1 MAGDVQIN
9 LPTMFSK
16 ALAGEECLA
25 CPAVDRAFQWLFA
38 EGRTLPD
45 LEQFVAGL
53 TRVLTAGGFPLLRLF
68 LGLRTLHPQIA
79 ATAYIWN
86 RGTDKIEVVS
96 RDHAILNSPVYM
108 QSPLRE
114 LYENRQTMIR
124 RRLAGPGAKLDY
136 PVLDDMKKAG
146 ATDYAV
152 FALSF
157 GGEPR
162 GSIAITTDQPEGF
175 ADFQIDGFLALI
187 PLISLIVDA
196 RESQRMARSLLS
208 IYLGGDAG
216 QRVLGGLVQRGDSRT
231 IAAAIWYCDL
241 RDFTAMSNELPRDEV
256 IAVLNDYFDTM
267 AQSVYKYGGEIL
279 KFIGDA
285 MLAIFPMLDDLDRD
299 NKCRIALAAAEEA
312 LDSLRDLNDLR
323 ASAGKKP
330 LRVGIGLHAGSV
342 SYGNIGALIGPSA
355 RLDFTVIGP
364 AVNLAARI
372 EGLCREL
379 DRPLIASRA
388 LASPCGSKL
397 VSLGKHSL
405 RGFAKPQEVFGLP
418 D

>member
-1 MAGDVQIN
+1 MAGDLRLT

-25 CPAVDRAFQWLFA
+25 CPAIDRAFQWLLTD
-38 EGRTLPD
+38 GRMLPD
-45 LEQFVAGL
+45 LERFTEGL

-86 RGTDKIEVVS
+86 RGADRIEMVS
-96 RDHAILNSPVYM
+96 RDHAVLNSPTYM

-124 RRLAGPGAKLDY
+124 RRLTGPDAVLDY

-162 GSIAITTDQPEGF
+162 GSIAITTDQSDGF
-175 ADFQIDGFLALI
+175 DATQIDGFQALI

-196 RESQRMARSLLS
+196 RESQRMAKSLLS

-267 AQSVYKYGGEIL
+267 AQPVHKYGGEIL

-285 MLAIFPMLDDLDRD
+285 MLAIFPMRDDLDRD

-312 LDSLRDLNDLR
+312 LESLRDLNDLR
-323 ASAGKKP
+323 ASAGKRP

-342 SYGNIGALIGPSA
+342 SYGNIGALIGASA

-379 DRPLIASRA
+379 DRPLLASKA

-397 VSLGKHSL
+397 VPLGKYPL
-405 RGFAKPQEVFGLP
+405 RGFSKPQEVFGLP
-418 D
+418 G